1 MIIEDN
7 VLKKV
12 EDSDIVDGVFAVP
25 DGVTDIGENAFFK
38 CTNLTEIRIPQ
49 KITKIRYGTFKGCSS
64 LTKVELPEG
73 ATQIHEKAFQDC
85 INLTKVKLP
94 DTLMEIDSEAFSNC
108 RNLTEIRI
116 PQKIT
121 KIRYG
126 TFKGCSSL
134 TKVEL
139 PEGATQI
146 HEKAFQDCI
155 NLTKVKLPDTLMEI
169 DDGAFSNCRNLTDI
183 EISEEQLDYFI
194 GNFIGDEVPLQ
205 AIFKDSYKKLEQIKS
220 KANFQLSPDFNKKD
234 MTCLYYIMSRCIG
247 IDEIERIVEIPN
259 LTPDEIQA
267 YSLEK
272 DEAFNV
278 LYDTQYQISGD
289 FGMALEILKNLDLN
303 QYKMPE
309 NTAKNTVEMK
319 LFKALN
325 QKLEEGYQGS
335 LADFVSHFLQEQNLE
350 IPSQYLEK
358 IQDFERSLYKSQIG
372 NILQEMNGKIGQVL
386 GKPTEQYPEA
396 IVPMQM
402 APIQAMVEDVIRNEF
417 REQGKI
423 EFGNLK
429 IALEEK
435 IASAH
440 APYVIQ
446 HKDQIVSQVLA
457 LLEQDET
464 FQEIQKMQ

>member
-49 KITKIRYGTFKGCSS
+49 KITKIRYDTFKGCSS

-73 ATQIHEKAFQDC
+73 L
-85 INLTKVKLP
+85 NY
-94 DTLMEIDSEAFSNC
+94 IDSRA
-108 RNLTEIRI
+108 
-116 PQKIT
+116 
-121 KIRYG
+121 
-126 TFKGCSSL
+126 FKGCTNLREIKIPKGLRFIGESAFVGCSNL
-134 TKVEL
+134 IEVEI
-139 PEGATQI
+139 PEGVTQI
-146 HEKAFQDCI
+146 LEEAFQDCI

-289 FGMALEILKNLDLN
+289 FG
-303 QYKMPE
+303 
-309 NTAKNTVEMK
+309 
-319 LFKALN
+319 
-325 QKLEEGYQGS
+325 
-335 LADFVSHFLQEQNLE
+335 
-350 IPSQYLEK
+350 
-358 IQDFERSLYKSQIG
+358 
-372 NILQEMNGKIGQVL
+372 
-386 GKPTEQYPEA
+386 
-396 IVPMQM
+396 
-402 APIQAMVEDVIRNEF
+402 
-417 REQGKI
+417 
-423 EFGNLK
+423 
-429 IALEEK
+429 IA
-435 IASAH
+435 
-440 APYVIQ
+440 
-446 HKDQIVSQVLA
+446 
-457 LLEQDET
+457 
-464 FQEIQKMQ
+464 